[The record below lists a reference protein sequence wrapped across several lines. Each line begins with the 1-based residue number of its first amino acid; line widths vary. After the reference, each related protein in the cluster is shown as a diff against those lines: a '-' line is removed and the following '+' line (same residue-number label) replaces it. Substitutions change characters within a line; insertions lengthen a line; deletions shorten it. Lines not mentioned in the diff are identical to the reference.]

1 MKTPN
6 LVLTSCV
13 LFALAAVSVAQ
24 SPDNDALS
32 ARVDELVR
40 AQMREQ
46 NIPGVSLAVMRDGK
60 IIKATGYG
68 LANVELNV
76 PVTPQMVFNA
86 GSLTKAF
93 TATAVMMLVED
104 GKVGLDDKISK
115 YLPEAPA
122 SWNEITIRRLLTH
135 TSGLRDYFGEDGDP
149 KYDFH
154 QDLTEDEL
162 VHKFAAQTMRFP
174 AGTQWRYNNAGYVIL
189 GVVIHRVTGKF
200 WFDFVKERIF
210 DPLAMT
216 STRLLSTDDIIAN
229 RASGYQ
235 LVNGQQKN
243 APWLAPSW
251 LTTADGSL
259 CTNVFD
265 MAKWDAA
272 LYTDKLIKRSTL
284 EQMWTP
290 VKLNNGTT
298 YPYGFAWRISDV
310 NGRRLIQHDGVEYA
324 FTSRFARYVNDG
336 LSVIVFI
343 NLGEDD
349 EAVMPKRMTDN
360 VAAIYIPALGKGNGQ
375 PPPAAARE
383 TEQSTTS
390 NQPTAQK
397 LSAQQKDVWKGEQDS
412 FRYLNAKSLKDYMS
426 MWDANFVGWPDYNDR
441 PVRKPDIESSAVEEF
456 RSSQTPSEPLPAPQ
470 PEALAVFGDVA
481 VTHYFWPEVDQT
493 SSTIYRVTHTWQKGR
508 DGWHII
514 GGMSCLVPRSAV
526 SPSDEKRAVEQ
537 TIRSFEAAMQDY
549 DFTKADTFYA
559 PEAKW
564 IEGAELT
571 YPELAYPT
579 GQGPFWTG
587 AKANKV
593 QLVQELHDFDIQIRG
608 DAAWVT
614 MINDT
619 TWTANNEEGRKLL
632 AESELEETGR
642 TSPPNQNEWRSS
654 YVESEVLIKTPAGW
668 KIVLGHTSLLPRSAE
683 AMPSATGSGQPTKS
697 QVAAPTVPPEPDVPS
712 TPASQSV
719 EAKVLELDRAWG
731 QAYVKG
737 DIDVIDR
744 TLAPDWRGWLDT
756 EGSDKATE
764 LAEFKAGKNRSLEN
778 IIDNAHV
785 RVYGNTA
792 VVEARE
798 RVRFRDEKGEHWL
811 TWHITDVFVEQGGQW
826 QVVASHGSTI
836 PNP

>member
-1 MKTPN
+1 MRIS
-6 LVLTSCV
+6 LRLLALTCIFGV
-13 LFALAAVSVAQ
+13 GAGVARAQNQ
-24 SPDNDALS
+24 SDDDMS
-32 ARVDELVR
+32 AQVDEVVR

-46 NIPGVSLAVMRDGK
+46 SIPGVSLAVVRNGK

-68 LANVELNV
+68 LANVELDV
-76 PVTPQMVFNA
+76 PVTPKMVFNP
-86 GSLTKAF
+86 GSLAKAF
-93 TATAVMMLVED
+93 TATAVMMLVEE

-122 SWNEITIRRLLTH
+122 AWNEITIRRLLTH

-149 KYDFH
+149 KFDFH
-154 QDLTEDEL
+154 QDCTEDEL
-162 VHKFAAQTMRFP
+162 VRKFGAQTMRFP
-174 AGTQWRYNNAGYVIL
+174 PGEQWRYNNAGYVVL

-210 DPLAMT
+210 DPLGMT
-216 STRLLSTDDIIAN
+216 STRLLSTDDIISN

-235 LVNGQQKN
+235 MVNGQRKN

-259 CTNVFD
+259 YTNVFD

-272 LYTDKLIKRSTL
+272 LYTEKLIKRSTL

-290 VKLNNGTT
+290 VKLNNGTA

-310 NGRRLIQHDGVEYA
+310 NGHRLIQHDGVDYA

-336 LSVIVFI
+336 LSVIVFM

-349 EAVMPKRMTDN
+349 EAAMPKRMTDN
-360 VAAIYIPALGKGNGQ
+360 VAAIYIPALGKVNGHA
-375 PPPAAARE
+375 PLAAAPQE
-383 TEQSTTS
+383 TGQSTTS
-390 NQPTAQK
+390 NQRTTQR
-397 LSAQQKDVWKGEQDS
+397 LSPQQKDVWNGEQDS
-412 FRYLNAKSLKDYMS
+412 FRYLNAKDLKAYMS
-426 MWDANFVGWPDYNDR
+426 MWDANFVGWPDYYDR
-441 PVRKPDIESSAVEEF
+441 PVRKGDIESSAVEEF
-456 RSSQTPSEPLPAPQ
+456 RSSQTPSQPLPAPQ
-470 PEALAVFGDVA
+470 PEAVVVFGNVA

-493 SSTIYRVTHTWQKGR
+493 SPTIYRITHTWQKGR

-514 GGMSCLVPRSAV
+514 GGMSCPVPRSAV
-526 SPSDEKRAVEQ
+526 SPSDEKRAVEM
-537 TIRSFEAAMQDY
+537 TIRSFEGALQEY

-559 PEAKW
+559 AEAKW
-564 IEGAELT
+564 IEGAERT

-587 AKANKV
+587 VKANKV
-593 QLVQELHDFDIQIRG
+593 QLVQDLHDFDIQIRG
-608 DAAWVT
+608 DVAWAT

-642 TSPPNQNEWRSS
+642 TSPPNQHEWRSS
-654 YVESEVLIKTPAGW
+654 YVESEVLVKMPAGW
-668 KIVLGHTSLLPRSAE
+668 KLALGHTSLLP
-683 AMPSATGSGQPTKS
+683 PSATGSGQSSKS
-697 QVAAPTVPPEPDVPS
+697 QVATSTVPPEPDVQPTS
-712 TPASQSV
+712 ASQSV

-764 LAEFKAGKNRSLEN
+764 LAEFRAGKNRSLEN
-778 IIDNAHV
+778 IIDNSHV

-792 VVEARE
+792 IVEARE
-798 RVRFRDEKGEHWL
+798 RVRFRDETGEHWL
-811 TWHITDVFVEQGGQW
+811 TWHITDVFVKQVGQW

>member
-1 MKTPN
+1 MWRSTIAGF
-6 LVLTSCV
+6 VLAT
-13 LFALAAVSVAQ
+13 LAGVAYAQ
-24 SPDNDALS
+24 STGDDALS
-32 ARVDELVR
+32 AQVDEVVR
-40 AQMREQ
+40 TQMREQ
-46 NIPGVSLAVMRDGK
+46 NIPGVSLAVMRNGK

-76 PVTPQMVFNA
+76 PVTPQMVFNPA
-86 GSLTKAF
+86 SLAKAF
-93 TATAVMMLVED
+93 TATAVMMLVEA
-104 GKVGLDDKISK
+104 GKVGLDDKVSK

-122 SWNEITIRRLLTH
+122 TWNDITIRRLLTH

-154 QDLTEDEL
+154 QDFTEDEL
-162 VHKFAAQTMRFP
+162 VRKFAAQTMRFP
-174 AGTQWRYNNAGYVIL
+174 AGEQWRYNNAGYVIL

-210 DPLAMT
+210 DPLGMT
-216 STRLLSTDDIIAN
+216 STRLIGTDNIIPN
-229 RASGYQ
+229 RVNGYY
-235 LVNGQQKN
+235 LVNGQWKIE
-243 APWLAPSW
+243 PWVAPSW
-251 LTTADGSL
+251 YTTADGSL
-259 CTNVFD
+259 YTNVFD

-272 LYTDKLIKRSTL
+272 LYTEKLIKRSTL

-290 VKLNNGTT
+290 VKLNDGTT
-298 YPYGFAWRISDV
+298 YPYGFAWRVSDV
-310 NGRRLIQHDGVEYA
+310 NGHRLIQHDGVDYA

-336 LSVIVFI
+336 LSVIVFM

-349 EAVMPKRMTDN
+349 EAAMPKRMTDN

-397 LSAQQKDVWKGEQDS
+397 LSSQQKDVWKGEQDS
-412 FRYLNAKSLKDYMS
+412 FRYLNTRDLKAYMS

-441 PVRKPDIESSAVEEF
+441 PVRKADIESSAAEEF

-470 PEALAVFGDVA
+470 PEAVAVFGDVA

-493 SSTIYRVTHTWQKGR
+493 SPTIYRITHTWQKGR

-514 GGMSCLVPRSAV
+514 GGMSCPVPRSAV
-526 SPSDEKRAVEQ
+526 SPSDEKRAVEK
-537 TIRSFEAAMQDY
+537 TIRSFEGAMQEY

-564 IEGAELT
+564 IEGAERT

-608 DAAWVT
+608 DVAWVT

-654 YVESEVLIKTPAGW
+654 YVESEVLVKTPAGW

-683 AMPSATGSGQPTKS
+683 AMPGATGSGQSSKS
-697 QVAAPTVPPEPDVPS
+697 QVATSTVPPEPDVQPTS
-712 TPASQSV
+712 APHSV

-826 QVVASHGSTI
+826 QVVTSHGSTI

>member
-24 SPDNDALS
+24 SPDNYALS

-60 IIKATGYG
+60 VIKSAGYG

-76 PVTPQMVFNA
+76 PVTPQMVFNP
-86 GSLTKAF
+86 GSVAKAF
-93 TATAVMMLVED
+93 TATAVMMLVEE

-122 SWNEITIRRLLTH
+122 AWNEITIRRLLTH

-154 QDLTEDEL
+154 QDVTEDEL
-162 VHKFAAQTMRFP
+162 VRKFAAQTVRFP
-174 AGTQWRYNNAGYVIL
+174 AGEQWRYNNAGYVIL
-189 GVVIHRVTGKF
+189 GVVIHRVTGKV

-210 DPLAMT
+210 DPLGMT
-216 STRLLSTDDIIAN
+216 STRLLSTDDIISN

-235 LVNGQQKN
+235 MVNGQRKN
-243 APWLAPSW
+243 APWVAPSW

-259 CTNVFD
+259 YTNVFD
-265 MAKWDAA
+265 MAKWDAV
-272 LYTDKLIKRSTL
+272 LYTEKLIKRSTL

-298 YPYGFAWRISDV
+298 YPYGFAWRVSDV
-310 NGRRLIQHDGVEYA
+310 NGHRLIQHDGVDYA

-336 LSVIVFI
+336 LSVIVFM

-349 EAVMPKRMTDN
+349 EAAMPKRMTDN

-470 PEALAVFGDVA
+470 PEAVAVFGDVA

-514 GGMSCLVPRSAV
+514 GGMSCPVPRSAV
-526 SPSDEKRAVEQ
+526 SQSDERRAVEQ

-642 TSPPNQNEWRSS
+642 TSPPNQSEWRSS

-697 QVAAPTVPPEPDVPS
+697 QVAAPTVPPEPDSPS
-712 TPASQSV
+712 TPATHSV

-744 TLAPDWRGWLDT
+744 TLAPDWRSRTDT
-756 EGSDKATE
+756 GSSDKATE

-785 RVYGNTA
+785 RV
-792 VVEARE
+792 
-798 RVRFRDEKGEHWL
+798 
-811 TWHITDVFVEQGGQW
+811 
-826 QVVASHGSTI
+826 
-836 PNP
+836 